1 MNISTWAIRTPLPV
15 ILLFVIL
22 TGLGLKSY
30 GTLPITYFPAINVP
44 TVGVTVEE
52 PAAAPDQIEI
62 QITRL
67 VEDSVATLSDIKHI
81 ESTISE
87 GRSETTVEFEI
98 GVPVDRAVSDVRDA
112 VTKIRD
118 RLPAAIDEPVINRIE
133 SENQPVV
140 TYSAHNGSMSAEDLS
155 FFINDVVVR
164 KLQGLA
170 GIGRVE
176 LVGTVNR
183 EIHVLLKADRLAP
196 LALTAAS
203 VSDQIA
209 ASQFNLPSGRG
220 NVDAQDMTVATKA
233 AVTTLDE
240 LRAIRLALP
249 QGKSVSV
256 SDVATVAD
264 TREKRQDF
272 ARLDGEPAIGFTV
285 YKATGAGDVDVA
297 EKVAAALEE
306 IADSR
311 PGTQFKIVDDSVTLT
326 LANFLSAR
334 STLIEGAILAVLVV
348 FLFLR
353 DWRATLIAAISL
365 PLSAI
370 PTFWVMELAGF
381 SLNMLSLLA
390 ITLVTGILV
399 DDSIV
404 EIENIVRHKSLGKSA
419 YKAAIDASDEIG
431 LAVIAISAAIIAVFA
446 PVGMM
451 PGEIGQYFRQ
461 FGLTVAIAVFFSL
474 LVARLVTP
482 LIAAY
487 FLTSP
492 SKPHAE
498 GRLVVRYR
506 ALVGMAIRWR
516 WITAGLAAG
525 LFALTILLAGFLP
538 TAFLPAQDTG
548 RITVSIELPP
558 GSTLADNEEVSDLVT
573 HRLKGIED
581 IKTVFVRAGS
591 GSDGVRDIRKSTIVM
606 SLADR
611 SQRKLPLE
619 QIQEK
624 AEVLLK
630 AIPDLRFEFINDRG
644 GRDVSF
650 AILSVNG
657 EQASKSARAMLG
669 EMRSNTMFVNPA
681 SSEATRQPELGVVV
695 SPERAA
701 DLGVSAREIATA
713 IRVATLGDSDS
724 RLPSFKDSGRLIPIR
739 TLVEDAGI
747 DRSEKLRQLRVMTS
761 SGTLVPLEAVARLEE
776 SESVS
781 VIHRMERQRR
791 VEIGADLPPGITQGE
806 GIAALKDLPSV
817 RSLPA
822 EVEMRAT
829 GDSDSKDSVF
839 ASFAFAMIAGLSLVV
854 VVLILLFGSPL
865 TPLTIVTPL
874 PLALS
879 GVVASLIVTGYPV
892 SLPVVIGILMLMGIV
907 VKNSIMLVDFAIEL
921 ERSGL
926 SRIEATIEACAERLR
941 PIIMTTLAMVAGM
954 VPAAFGHEI
963 GGEFRAPMAVA
974 VIGGLMV
981 STVLSLVV
989 VPASHVLIADLG
1001 DAVKR
1006 LARKIPGGEAAAD
1019 SSGGAFIE
1027 GPDSL
1032 RG

>member
-1 MNISTWAIRTPLPV
+1 MNISAWAIRTPLPV

-98 GVPVDRAVSDVRDA
+98 GVPADRAVADVRDA

-183 EIHVLLKADRLAP
+183 EIHVLLKADRLTP
-196 LALTAAS
+196 LGLTAAA

-306 IADSR
+306 IAGSR

-431 LAVIAISAAIIAVFA
+431 LAVIAISAAIIAVF
-446 PVGMM
+446 
-451 PGEIGQYFRQ
+451 
-461 FGLTVAIAVFFSL
+461 FSL

-498 GRLVVRYR
+498 GRLVARYR
-506 ALVGMAIRWR
+506 ALVGVAIRWR

-558 GSTLADNEEVSDLVT
+558 GSTLADNEEVSNLVT
-573 HRLKGIED
+573 RRLKGIED

-591 GSDGVRDIRKSTIVM
+591 GSDDVRDIRKSTIVM

-657 EQASKSARAMLG
+657 EQASKAARAMLG

-791 VEIGADLPPGITQGE
+791 VEIGTDLAPGITQGE

-879 GVVASLIVTGYPV
+879 GVVASLILTGHPV

-1001 DAVKR
+1001 DAIKR
-1006 LARKIPGGEAAAD
+1006 LARKIPGGGAAAD

>member
-1 MNISTWAIRTPLPV
+1 MNISAWAIRTPLPV
-15 ILLFVIL
+15 ILLFIIL

-30 GTLPITYFPAINVP
+30 ATLPVTYFPAINVP

-67 VEDSVATLSDIKHI
+67 IEDSVATLSGIKDIS
-81 ESTISE
+81 STISE

-98 GVPVDRAVSDVRDA
+98 GVPFDRAVSDVRDA

-118 RLPAAIDEPVINRIE
+118 RLPATIDEPVIDRLD

-140 TYSAHNGSMSAEDLS
+140 TYSAHNGSMSPEDLS
-155 FFINDVVVR
+155 FFINDIVVG
-164 KLQGLA
+164 KLQGLV

-183 EIHVLLKADRLAP
+183 EIHVLLKAERLSP
-196 LALTAAS
+196 LGLTAPS
-203 VSDQIA
+203 VSDQLA

-220 NVDAQDMTVATKA
+220 NVDAQDMTVATKS
-233 AVTTLDE
+233 AVSTLDE
-240 LRAIRLALP
+240 LRALRLALP
-249 QGKSVSV
+249 QGKSVSL
-256 SDVATVAD
+256 SDVAVVAD
-264 TREKRQDF
+264 TTEKRQDF
-272 ARLDGEPAIGFTV
+272 ARLDGKPAIGFTV
-285 YKATGAGDVDVA
+285 FKATGAGDVDVA
-297 EKVAAALEE
+297 GKVATALEE
-306 IADSR
+306 IAGTR
-311 PGTQFKIVDDSVTLT
+311 PGTEFKIVDDSVTLT
-326 LANFLSAR
+326 LANFQSAR
-334 STLIEGAILAVLVV
+334 STLVEGAILAVVVV

-353 DWRATLIAAISL
+353 DWRATLIAAVSL
-365 PLSAI
+365 PLSVI

-390 ITLVTGILV
+390 ITLVAGILV

-404 EIENIVRHKSLGKSA
+404 EIENIVRHKNLGKSA
-419 YKAAIDASDEIG
+419 YEAAIDASDEIG

-451 PGEIGQYFRQ
+451 AGEIGQYFRQ

-487 FLTSP
+487 FLTSR
-492 SKPHAE
+492 SKAHLE
-498 GRLVVRYR
+498 GTLVTRYR
-506 ALVGMAIRWR
+506 GLVGLAIRWR
-516 WITAGLAAG
+516 WITTGLAAG
-525 LFALTILLAGFLP
+525 LFGLTCLLAVLLP
-538 TAFLPAQDTG
+538 SAFLPSQDTG

-558 GSTLADNEEVSDLVT
+558 GSTLADNEEVSDLVAR
-573 HRLKGIED
+573 RLKTIED
-581 IKTVFVRAGS
+581 VKTVYVRAGS
-591 GSDGVRDIRKSTIVM
+591 GSDGVRDIRKSVIVM
-606 SLADR
+606 SIADR
-611 SQRKLPLE
+611 NQRKLSPK
-619 QIQEK
+619 QIQERVE
-624 AEVLLK
+624 ALLR

-650 AILSVNG
+650 AILSANG
-657 EQASKSARAMLG
+657 EQASRAARAILT
-669 EMRSNTMFVNPA
+669 EMRSNTKFVNPA

-701 DLGVSAREIATA
+701 DLGVSAREVATA
-713 IRVATLGDSDS
+713 IRVATMGDADS

-739 TLVEDAGI
+739 TLVEDEGI

-761 SGTLVPLEAVARLEE
+761 SGTLVPLEAVARLKE

-781 VIHRMERQRR
+781 VIHRMDRQRR
-791 VEIGADLPPGITQGE
+791 VEIGADLAAGITQGE
-806 GIAALKDLPSV
+806 GIAALQNLPSV
-817 RSLPA
+817 RALPA

-829 GDSDSKDSVF
+829 GDSDSRDNVF

-854 VVLILLFGSPL
+854 VVLILLFGNPL

-879 GVVASLIVTGYPV
+879 GVVASLMLTGHPV

-926 SRIEATIEACAERLR
+926 PCTEATIEACAERLR
-941 PIIMTTLAMVAGM
+941 PIVMTTLAMVAGM
-954 VPAAFGHEI
+954 VPAALGHEI

-989 VPASHVLIADLG
+989 VPACHVLIGDLS
-1001 DAVKR
+1001 DAIKR
-1006 LARKIPGGEAAAD
+1006 LARKMSDGGAAAD
-1019 SSGGAFIE
+1019 GSAAALIQ
-1027 GPDSL
+1027 GPNGM
-1032 RG
+1032 RK

>member
-1 MNISTWAIRTPLPV
+1 MNISAWAIRTPLPV

-30 GTLPITYFPAINVP
+30 ATLPITYFPAINVP

-67 VEDSVATLSDIKHI
+67 VEDSVATLSGIKHI
-81 ESTISE
+81 SSTISE
-87 GRSETTVEFEI
+87 GRSETEIEFEI
-98 GVPVDRAVSDVRDA
+98 GMPIDRAVSDVRDA
-112 VTKIRD
+112 VAKIRD
-118 RLPAAIDEPVINRIE
+118 RLPAAIDEPVIDRIE

-155 FFINDVVVR
+155 FFISDVVIR

-183 EIHVLLKADRLAP
+183 EIHVLLKAERLAP
-196 LALTAAS
+196 LGLTAAS

-233 AVTTLDE
+233 AVSSLDD

-249 QGKSVSV
+249 QGKSVAV
-256 SDVATVAD
+256 SDVAVVAD
-264 TREKRQDF
+264 TIEKREDF
-272 ARLDGEPAIGFTV
+272 ARLDGKPAIGFTV
-285 YKATGAGDVDVA
+285 YKAAGAGDVDVA
-297 EKVAAALEE
+297 EKVDSALDE
-306 IADSR
+306 IARER
-311 PGTQFKIVDDSVTLT
+311 PGTEFKIVDDSVTLT

-334 STLIEGAILAVLVV
+334 STLIEGAILAVVVV

-353 DWRATLIAAISL
+353 DWRATLIAAFSL

-419 YKAAIDASDEIG
+419 YKAALDASDEIG

-451 PGEIGQYFRQ
+451 AGEIGQYFRQ

-474 LVARLVTP
+474 LVARLLTP

-487 FLTSP
+487 FLTPP
-492 SKPHAE
+492 SMAHAE
-498 GRLVVRYR
+498 GQLIERYR
-506 ALVGMAIRWR
+506 GLVGLAIQWR
-516 WITAGLAAG
+516 WITAGLAIA
-525 LFALTILLAGFLP
+525 LFVLTIFLAGILP
-538 TAFLPAQDTG
+538 SAFLPAQDTG

-558 GSTLADNEEVSDLVT
+558 GSTLADNEAVSDLVAR
-573 HRLKGIED
+573 RLKTIED
-581 IKTVFVRAGS
+581 IRTVFVRAGS
-591 GSDGVRDIRKSTIVM
+591 GSDGVRDIRKSVIVM
-606 SLADR
+606 SLAER
-611 SQRKLPLE
+611 HQRKLSLE
-619 QIQEK
+619 QIQERVE
-624 AEVLLK
+624 ALLK

-644 GRDVSF
+644 GRAVSF
-650 AILSVNG
+650 AILSANG
-657 EQASKSARAMLG
+657 EQASRAARAILT
-669 EMRSNTMFVNPA
+669 EMRSSAIFVNPA
-681 SSEATRQPELGVVV
+681 SSEATRQPELGVIL
-695 SPERAA
+695 SHERAA
-701 DLGVSAREIATA
+701 DLGISAREVATA
-713 IRVATLGDSDS
+713 IRVATLGDADS
-724 RLPSFKDSGRLIPIR
+724 RLPSFKDGSRLIPIR
-739 TLVEDAGI
+739 TLVEDTGI

-761 SGTLVPLEAVARLEE
+761 SGTLVPLEAVARLKE

-791 VEIGADLPPGITQGE
+791 VEIGADLATGVTQGE
-806 GIAALKDLPSV
+806 GIAALKALPSV
-817 RSLPA
+817 MALPA

-839 ASFAFAMIAGLSLVV
+839 TSFAFAMIAGLSLVV

-879 GVVASLIVTGYPV
+879 GVVASLVVTGHPV

-926 SRIEATIEACAERLR
+926 PRAEATIEACAERLR
-941 PIIMTTLAMVAGM
+941 PIVMTTLAMVAGM
-954 VPAAFGHEI
+954 VPAALGHEI

-989 VPASHVLIADLG
+989 VPACHVLIADLG
-1001 DAVKR
+1001 DAITGLVHR
-1006 LARKIPGGEAAAD
+1006 RSD
-1019 SSGGAFIE
+1019 GGAASDGPRDEFIE
-1027 GPDSL
+1027 RPASL